1 MAANSTLYRIRVD
14 LSDVD
19 RPLYERLDL
28 RLAHHPSETVQ
39 RLVAR
44 AIAYCLCY
52 TPELEFTRGICE
64 GDTPDIRLPGNHA
77 RMALWVEVGQASAG
91 RMELASRK
99 AERVRL
105 FPYGERLRGWE
116 QTHREPISRPPN
128 VTLTPLPRELIEGLA
143 RGLQRNNQWAL
154 TLCDGAGYL
163 DRGEAN
169 YPFEY

>member
-19 RPLYERLDL
+19 RALYERLDL

-77 RMALWVEVGQASAG
+77 RMALWVEVGQASA
-91 RMELASRK
+91 
-99 AERVRL
+99 
-105 FPYGERLRGWE
+105 
-116 QTHREPISRPPN
+116 
-128 VTLTPLPRELIEGLA
+128 
-143 RGLQRNNQWAL
+143 
-154 TLCDGAGYL
+154 
-163 DRGEAN
+163 
-169 YPFEY
+169 